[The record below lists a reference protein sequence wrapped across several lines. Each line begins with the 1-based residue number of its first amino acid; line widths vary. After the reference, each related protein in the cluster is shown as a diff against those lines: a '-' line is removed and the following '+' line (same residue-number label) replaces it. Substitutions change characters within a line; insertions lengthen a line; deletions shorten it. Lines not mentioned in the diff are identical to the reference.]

1 MGVGGGV
8 GWLKMPSKNTCEE
21 VHFILKL
28 PAISMQA
35 CKFTRNE
42 LLRTYF
48 SRILARFQVII
59 YCAFTRNHFM
69 EGHFA
74 FQWRGVVFQMEGGA
88 SFLSGVC
95 APWGGIAFD
104 VEGGGV
110 QKKLNGGGGGG
121 GGAPPHAPHYG
132 KPY

>member
-1 MGVGGGV
+1 M
-8 GWLKMPSKNTCEE
+8 GWLKMLSKNTCEE

-48 SRILARFQVII
+48 SRILARFQVIV

-69 EGHFA
+69 EGRFA
-74 FQWRGVVFQMEGGA
+74 FQWGGGCFSDGGGGA
-88 SFLSGVC
+88 SFLSGLC
-95 APWGGIAFD
+95 APWGGHCF
-104 VEGGGV
+104 
-110 QKKLNGGGGGG
+110 
-121 GGAPPHAPHYG
+121 
-132 KPY
+132 

>member
-1 MGVGGGV
+1 MGV

-48 SRILARFQVII
+48 SRILARFQVIV

-69 EGHFA
+69 EGRFA
-74 FQWRGVVFQMEGGA
+74 FQW
-88 SFLSGVC
+88 
-95 APWGGIAFD
+95 
-104 VEGGGV
+104 
-110 QKKLNGGGGGG
+110 GGGGCFSDGG
-121 GGAPPHAPHYG
+121 GGLHF
-132 KPY
+132 